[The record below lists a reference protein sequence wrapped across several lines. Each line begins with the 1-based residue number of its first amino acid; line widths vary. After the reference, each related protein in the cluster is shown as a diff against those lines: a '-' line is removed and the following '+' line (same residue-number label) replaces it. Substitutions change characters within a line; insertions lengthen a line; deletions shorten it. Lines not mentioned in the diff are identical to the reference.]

1 MAYNI
6 GGLIYQKQFVSGP
19 ERRVDKPG
27 SQTGEHS
34 YHSSYT
40 LPNGAIME
48 AVVTGVLKGVIR
60 VDETQKVRLFL
71 MPLPIRLMFVSC

>member
-1 MAYNI
+1 MALNI
-6 GGLIYQKQFVSGP
+6 SGLIYQKQFVSGP
-19 ERRVDKPG
+19 ERRVDEPG

-48 AVVTGVLKGVIR
+48 AVVTGVLKGVVC
-60 VDETQKVRLFL
+60 VDETQKVHFILS
-71 MPLPIRLMFVSC
+71 PLHLG